1 MLIAVVARSPIF
13 GAKMKSF
20 DDSRARSMPG
30 VRKIVAIPAGV
41 AVIADT
47 FWQAK
52 VARDALR
59 VEWDEGSMHDFDT
72 AKMMQDF
79 HERAKFPGTSVRK
92 EGDAEAA
99 LASAAKK
106 TGALYEVPYLSHLM
120 MEPLNCTVDL
130 RPDSCEVWTGS
141 Q

>member
-1 MLIAVVARSPIF
+1 MT
-13 GAKMKSF
+13 
-20 DDSRARSMPG
+20 G
-30 VRKIVAIPAGV
+30 VRKIVAIPNGV
-41 AVIADT
+41 AVLADT

-72 AKMMQDF
+72 AKMVQDF
-79 HERAKFPGTSVRK
+79 RERAKSPGTSVRK
-92 EGDAEAA
+92 DGDAESA

-106 TGALYEVPYLSHLM
+106 TEAVYEVPYLSHLM

-130 RPDSCEVWTGS
+130 RADSCEVWTGS
-141 Q
+141 QFQTIDRANAAKIAGLAPEK